1 LLKKVL
7 IFTNTIKTYTMKKI
21 LGSLSLGLLLLTSLT
36 SCQKEEATETR
47 SISVDADYNTECSYV
62 DRNWGSNAYINT
74 YIINQTQTNLM
85 YSQSSRIA
93 NILQVPTVTL
103 RFVHD
108 NTSSSSTANAISYS
122 TGKIYFG
129 ETLYRQ
135 ALNYGQIVPIMVLAH
150 EYGHQVQYRYSSVPS
165 VYENTARATEL
176 EADGYAGYY
185 IRRGY
190 GASWD
195 EAGPGF
201 NFAYSIGDYYTSSAG
216 HHGTPPQRRSATRLG
231 WYLGAYN
238 LSATSFDQ
246 YFFYYYNQYVL
257 PGNLKTVQ
265 KPKYINDEIDQFIS
279 SKLEELI
286 KINNGEITAEE
297 FEKL

>member
-1 LLKKVL
+1 
-7 IFTNTIKTYTMKKI
+7 MKKI
-21 LGSLSLGLLLLTSLT
+21 LGSLGLSILLLAGLS
-36 SCQKEEATETR
+36 SCQKDDTVEQQNIT
-47 SISVDADYNTECSYV
+47 VDGEFNTECSYV
-62 DRNWGSNAYINT
+62 DSNWGPNAYINT

-85 YSQSSRIA
+85 YSQSSNIA
-93 NILQVPTVTL
+93 RLLQVPTVTL

-108 NTSSSSTANAISYS
+108 NTSTSSTANAISYS

-135 ALNYGQIVPIMVLAH
+135 ALNYGQIVPVMVLAH

-165 VYENTARATEL
+165 VHEYTARATEL
-176 EADGYAGYY
+176 ESDGYAGYY
-185 IRRGY
+185 MRRGY

-201 NFAYSIGDYYTSSAG
+201 NFAYSIGDYYTNSAG

-246 YFFYYYNQYVL
+246 YFFYYYEKYVL
-257 PGNLKTVQ
+257 PGNLRPVQ
-265 KPKYINDEIDQFIS
+265 KPKYIDDEIDKFIS

-286 KINNGEITAEE
+286 KINTGEISAEE

>member
-1 LLKKVL
+1 
-7 IFTNTIKTYTMKKI
+7 MKKI
-21 LGSLSLGLLLLTSLT
+21 LGALSLSVVLLTGLS
-36 SCQKEEATETR
+36 SCKKENTTEKQ
-47 SISVDADYNTECSYV
+47 SFAENAEFNKECSYV
-62 DRNWGSNAYINT
+62 DNNWGPNAYINT
-74 YIINQTQTNLM
+74 YIINSTQRNLM
-85 YSQSSRIA
+85 YSQSPKIA
-93 NILQVPTVTL
+93 QLLQVPTVTL

-108 NTSSSSTANAISYS
+108 NTSTSSTANAISYS

-135 ALNYGQIVPIMVLAH
+135 ALNYGQIVPVMVLAH

-165 VYENTARATEL
+165 VHENTARATEL

-185 IRRGY
+185 MRRGY
-190 GASWD
+190 GASWS

-201 NFAYSIGDYYTSSAG
+201 NFAHSIGDYYTNSAG

-238 LSATSFDQ
+238 LSATNFDR

-257 PGNLKTVQ
+257 PGNLRPAH
-265 KPKYINDEIDQFIS
+265 KPKYIDDEIDRFIS
-279 SKLEELI
+279 SKLDELI